1 MVMMMMMMIM
11 NYDLDDDDDDNFLCY
26 NSQALLLRHMSRGAI
41 HYAGQTTKMEKNK
54 FKIRKR
60 SSRISLKNKIHIPQT
75 CPLAR
80 PHL

>member
-11 NYDLDDDDDDNFLCY
+11 NYDHDDDDNFLCY

-41 HYAGQTTKMEKNK
+41 HYAGQTTEMEKNK
-54 FKIRKR
+54 IKIRNR
-60 SSRISLKNKIHIPQT
+60 SSRKSVKNKIHIMQT
-75 CPLAR
+75 CPPAP

>member
-11 NYDLDDDDDDNFLCY
+11 NYDHDDDDNFLCY

-54 FKIRKR
+54 FKINNR
-60 SSRISLKNKIHIPQT
+60 SSRKSVKTKST
-75 CPLAR
+75 
-80 PHL
+80 